1 MPPPSPTGRIA
12 NKENTFY
19 GSGKA
24 RDARPSISGDR
35 ARPVLGLKSSNTAM
49 RPALGQKLASRQQS
63 LPLQKHVLASKQHSM
78 AARSSSVESSVSI
91 ATMSPSARPFSR
103 EKTLY
108 PRPLHPV
115 DFSNLDLDPEVAIPA
130 PNLLDFDMFDE
141 EIEYKQSA
149 IILPPLPDLDKA
161 PDFDMSF
168 DESDISVESI

>member
-12 NKENTFY
+12 NKENTFF

-24 RDARPSISGDR
+24 KEVRPNGSIDR
-35 ARPVLGLKSSNTAM
+35 SRPVLRLKSSNTAM
-49 RPALGQKLASRQQS
+49 RPALGQKVASRQQS
-63 LPLQKHVLASKQHSM
+63 LPLQRQVLSTKQPIFAS
-78 AARSSSVESSVSI
+78 RSSSFESSVSI

-108 PRPLHPV
+108 PRPLHPI
-115 DFSNLDLDPEVAIPA
+115 DFSNLDLDPEVAVPA

-141 EIEYKQSA
+141 ELECDLPTLK
-149 IILPPLPDLDKA
+149 LPPLPDLDKA